1 MCPLPW
7 GGMPQ
12 FLATR
17 AALVRTEQ
25 GGRRRAASAALSGV
39 VAWSLVEYAGELS
52 RQFGRT
58 VVSNNVPA
66 ERSCAF

>member
-1 MCPLPW
+1 
-7 GGMPQ
+7 
-12 FLATR
+12 
-17 AALVRTEQ
+17 LVRTEQ